1 MSQIKKFID
10 KVANAEGRQTREVL
24 LPISDAKEL
33 RDEIM
38 KLLLD
43 QREQGN
49 NSNETITVVMN
60 GGKW

>member
-1 MSQIKKFID
+1 MSHIKKFID
-10 KVANAEGRQTREVL
+10 KVANDEGRQTREVL

-33 RDEIM
+33 RDEVM

-43 QREQGN
+43 QREKGN
-49 NSNETITVVMN
+49 NSNEPITVVMN

>member
-1 MSQIKKFID
+1 MSHIKKFID

-33 RDEIM
+33 RDEVM
-38 KLLLD
+38 KLLWD
-43 QREQGN
+43 QREKGN
-49 NSNETITVVMN
+49 NSNEPITVVMN

>member
-10 KVANAEGRQTREVL
+10 RVASAEGRQTREL
-24 LPISDAKEL
+24 LMPVSEAKEL

-43 QREQGN
+43 KKDQTN
-49 NSNETITVVMN
+49 NTEPIQVVMS